1 MKTGETILIVDD
13 DSAHRYMLVT
23 VVGSWGYD
31 TDEAT
36 DGASALEMIHRAD
49 FALVLMDI
57 RMRKL
62 SGLEALA
69 KIKAF
74 NPGMPIILMS
84 AYCSGEII
92 AQARESG
99 ASDVLDKP
107 LHLGQLKNAIEVA
120 LTQRCRQ
127 ILDLQSGHK

>member
-1 MKTGETILIVDD
+1 MIVDD

-23 VVGSWGYD
+23 VLGSWGHD
-31 TDEAT
+31 TCEAA
-36 DGASALEMIHRAD
+36 DGSAALEMIHTAD

-57 RMRKL
+57 RMRTL

-84 AYCSGEII
+84 AYCSGEVI
-92 AQARESG
+92 AQARKRG
-99 ASDVLDKP
+99 ASAVLDKP
-107 LHLGQLKNAIEVA
+107 LHLGELRNAIQVA
-120 LTQRCRQ
+120 LAQRCRQ
-127 ILDLQSGHK
+127 IPDLQSDLK